1 MDEYVRSANNYAIKQ
16 VIKDSIDFDCEII
29 LQLLKARKIDD
40 LENFLTLRLGCKFE
54 PRIIK

>member
-29 LQLLKARKIDD
+29 LQLLKAKKFND
-40 LENFLTLRLGCKFE
+40 LENYITKRTGIKFE
-54 PRIIK
+54 PKIIE

>member
-1 MDEYVRSANNYAIKQ
+1 MDEYVRSANYYAINQ

-40 LENFLTLRLGCKFE
+40 LKNFMTLKLGCKFE
-54 PRIIK
+54 SRVIK

>member
-54 PRIIK
+54 PKIIK